1 MINDYINYD
10 DGPNDD
16 IYDFSDSNNNMIQ
29 QRSYIDN
36 NMTNQHY
43 NYDDDDDEDEDED
56 DINFDYEYGYDYE
69 RVIKDRLRKVNQE
82 FDNDQPPNRKSVLV
96 SFDNAVTAIDISIE
110 EQQRIESEEKVA
122 QNNVTDVE
130 ENNVVKLPL
139 NDTVQRD
146 DPDAFANQVR
156 IRNSMY
162 DAQFQ
167 SQAND
172 ELAQEAT
179 VNITEDPT
187 TFNSGDYKSST
198 PSPPPVQSNPD
209 LKQEENKY
217 DNSDWADSSQ
227 TQSNDDSLSKRYLIT
242 STS

>member
-1 MINDYINYD
+1 MNKNLMINDYLNYD

-16 IYDFSDSNNNMIQ
+16 IYDFSESNNNMIQ
-29 QRSYIDN
+29 QRSYIEN
-36 NMTNQHY
+36 NNNINNSHY
-43 NYDDDDDEDEDED
+43 NYDDDDDEDED

-110 EQQRIESEEKVA
+110 EQQRIESQERVKFEDA
-122 QNNVTDVE
+122 TDIVE
-130 ENNVVKLPL
+130 ENNNVVKLPL

-162 DAQFQ
+162 DAQLQ
-167 SQAND
+167 SQNQT
-172 ELAQEAT
+172 LFQEEKEEEAKSKT
-179 VNITEDPT
+179 VNIIEAP
-187 TFNSGDYKSST
+187 
-198 PSPPPVQSNPD
+198 
-209 LKQEENKY
+209 KQQKQ
-217 DNSDWADSSQ
+217 DNSVA
-227 TQSNDDSLSKRYLIT
+227 SKKLRTVYA
-242 STS
+242 